1 MTRKQMI
8 DEISKA
14 FNECRT
20 SFERTHIHMTVGEL
34 LDFLECWIQY
44 EEEIK
49 TIENLS

>member
-34 LDFLECWIQY
+34 LDFLEYWVTIDD
-44 EEEIK
+44 EE
-49 TIENLS
+49 